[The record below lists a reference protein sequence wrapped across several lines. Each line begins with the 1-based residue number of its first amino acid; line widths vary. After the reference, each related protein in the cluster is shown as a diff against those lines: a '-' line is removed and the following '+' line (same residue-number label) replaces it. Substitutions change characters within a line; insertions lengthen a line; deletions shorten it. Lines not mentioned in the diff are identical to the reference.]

1 MESALVSLVLRTTAT
16 RGVASF
22 NVMATSELHSRN
34 TATGEGQVIC
44 PKCGE
49 VNSSN
54 FLFCGMCGTI
64 LEPARKATAPV
75 SVQIPRAGE
84 APLVANSGIVTPSAV
99 PPAPPVAP
107 RLAANEPTP
116 PISGPSLLGLD
127 QGNVDVLRERAFSG
141 LASYDHHEPRSAG
154 KEILLTIVLLAALG
168 GAGWW
173 TYKNYIGVMGSRKPT
188 PVAAPGGEAVNAPP
202 VVNTPPDNPA
212 PKPAEKNDVK
222 DTPATSEHTADAS
235 TPSATN
241 PPVEKQV
248 APETKEAAEPETKS
262 TPKAVT
268 PTPTPARHEVSAT
281 RTPASKAVPEVA
293 DSGDALFRR
302 GESYLYGRNGTA
314 DCGNAIK
321 YLKMAADQQHAKA
334 RSMMGTM
341 YATGHCVP
349 RDLPSSYRWFALA
362 LRVDPNNSILE
373 KNLRA
378 IWNQMTPPER
388 QLATKS
394 Q

>member
-1 MESALVSLVLRTTAT
+1 
-16 RGVASF
+16 
-22 NVMATSELHSRN
+22 MAPSELHSRN
-34 TATGEGQVIC
+34 TDIGEGQVIC

-54 FLFCGMCGTI
+54 FLFCGMCGAI

-75 SVQIPRAGE
+75 AVQTPRPAE
-84 APLVANSGIVTPSAV
+84 SISAANSGIVTPQAALPV
-99 PPAPPVAP
+99 PPAPP

-141 LASYDHHEPRSAG
+141 LASYDRHEPRSAG
-154 KEILLTIVLLAALG
+154 KEVLLTIVLLAALG

-173 TYKNYIGVMGSRKPT
+173 AYKNYIGVTGIRKPT
-188 PVAAPGGEAVNAPP
+188 PEVAVPGGDAANAPP
-202 VVNTPPDNPA
+202 SNPTPSKEEEKALAKSAAPAEPTASEKSTENSDTSTEAKPPVATPETPEAKAKAEEAKTETPSKPATPA
-212 PKPAEKNDVK
+212 P
-222 DTPATSEHTADAS
+222 T
-235 TPSATN
+235 
-241 PPVEKQV
+241 Q
-248 APETKEAAEPETKS
+248 
-262 TPKAVT
+262 
-268 PTPTPARHEVSAT
+268 ARHEVSAT
-281 RTPASKAVPEVA
+281 RIPASKPPAPA
-293 DSGDALFRR
+293 DPGDALFRR
-302 GESYLYGRNGTA
+302 GESYLYGRNGTE
-314 DCGNAIK
+314 DCGNALK

-349 RDLPSSYRWFALA
+349 RDLPNSYRWFALA

-373 KNLRA
+373 KDLRA
-378 IWNQMTPPER
+378 VWNQMTPPER